1 MKFIFRRQKTLTDEQ
16 SAKLQKKMWL
26 KEKEELEAAK
36 IVKEAKRKELIF
48 IKRQTERERLNQ
60 RLDVA
65 RHNFS
70 IAQENLQKVLDKK
83 DSKSEE
89 LLEQSSSI
97 KVTLTVA

>member
-1 MKFIFRRQKTLTDEQ
+1 
-16 SAKLQKKMWL
+16 MWL

-36 IVKEAKRKELIF
+36 IAKEDKRKELMF
-48 IKRQTERERLNQ
+48 IKRQIERERLNQ

-97 KVTLTVA
+97 KVSLTVAA

>member
-1 MKFIFRRQKTLTDEQ
+1 MKIIFRRQKTLTDEQ
-16 SAKLQKKMWL
+16 SAKLLKKKWL
-26 KEKEELEAAK
+26 KEKEEFETTKTAM
-36 IVKEAKRKELIF
+36 EDKRKEMIF
-48 IKRQTERERLNQ
+48 IKRQIERERLNH
-60 RLDVA
+60 RLDAA

-97 KVTLTVA
+97 KVSLTT